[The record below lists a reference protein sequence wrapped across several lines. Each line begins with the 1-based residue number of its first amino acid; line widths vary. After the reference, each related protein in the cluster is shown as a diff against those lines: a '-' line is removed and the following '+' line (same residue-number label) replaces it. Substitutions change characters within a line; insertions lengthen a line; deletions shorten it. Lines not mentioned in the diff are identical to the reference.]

1 MNYFPHPPLSP
12 DERGVTQQK
21 MSEYLSG
28 GVPLGWLINPDS
40 QEVEIYRLG
49 QDKEILHNP
58 SNLSGET
65 ILPGLTV
72 DLSDIF

>member
-21 MSEYLSG
+21 MSEYLSC
-28 GVPLGWLINPDS
+28 GVKLGWLINPDS